1 MKWLWLV
8 LNGMLIGI
16 SNIIPGVSGGTMAV
30 SLGIYDDLIISIT
43 HLFKNKK
50 KSIKFLL
57 PLGLGIILGV
67 LFFSYAIEFLL
78 SEYPFITA
86 LIFVGLIIG
95 GLPTLTQEFK
105 QSLKQKSKKI
115 SLKHFLV
122 FLLFVVLIIGFSLMQ
137 ESAMDSSAL
146 VFSFEM
152 VFIMFV
158 LGVIASATM
167 IIPGVSGSLVLMV
180 LGYYYPL
187 IQLLNQF
194 FENILTLNWSGIFE
208 NILLISPLG
217 LGIIV
222 GVFVISKFL
231 EFLFV
236 NFPSITYSGI
246 LGLVIA
252 SPFSV
257 LYNTNAFSSLSSEN
271 IVPTIVL
278 GIILM
283 GLSFYLTF
291 YLGKL
296 EKKITD

>member
-95 GLPTLTQEFK
+95 GLPILTQEFK

>member
-1 MKWLWLV
+1 MKLLWLV

-167 IIPGVSGSLVLMV
+167 IIPGVSGSLVLMI
-180 LGYYYPL
+180 LGYYYQL

-194 FENILTLNWSGIFE
+194 SQNVLTLNWVGIFE
-208 NILLISPLG
+208 DLLLILPFG
-217 LGIIV
+217 IGIII
-222 GVFVISKFL
+222 GVFVISKLL

-257 LYNTNAFSSLSSEN
+257 LYNTNAFSSTSLEN
-271 IVPTIVL
+271 MGLKLLI

-283 GLSFYLTF
+283 AGSFSITF
-291 YLGKL
+291 YL
-296 EKKITD
+296 EN